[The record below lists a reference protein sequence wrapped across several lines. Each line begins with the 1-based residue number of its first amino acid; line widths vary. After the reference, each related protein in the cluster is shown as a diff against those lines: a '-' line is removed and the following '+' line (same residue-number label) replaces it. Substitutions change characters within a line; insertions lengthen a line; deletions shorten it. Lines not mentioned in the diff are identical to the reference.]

1 MLGELKKKCNVH
13 TGPDKYRNFEDAY
26 LNFIKTMEILVFAKL
41 NCESG
46 GGGGGSGGR
55 AILQDFESILLL
67 VGLKILHAWLFPAF
81 SAFSGSA

>member
-13 TGPDKYRNFEDAY
+13 TGTDKYRNFEDAY

-46 GGGGGSGGR
+46 GGEGVV
-55 AILQDFESILLL
+55 EE
-67 VGLKILHAWLFPAF
+67 GLSCKFLKASCCWLD
-81 SAFSGSA
+81 